1 MCLHNYC
8 MNVLLS
14 FDWRWTGDAD
24 SRRGENAYSEEY
36 SAPSIVCVMKSKSVR
51 WPDYVA
57 YLGLLK
63 NT

>member
-1 MCLHNYC
+1 